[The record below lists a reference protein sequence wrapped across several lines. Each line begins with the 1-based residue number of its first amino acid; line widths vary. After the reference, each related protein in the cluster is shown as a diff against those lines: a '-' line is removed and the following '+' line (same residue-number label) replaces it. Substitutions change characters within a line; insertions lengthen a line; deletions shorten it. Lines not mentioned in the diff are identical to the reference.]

1 MSASTIK
8 SVVARQLMGR
18 ENPMIGATVITEN
31 GSVGNAYCT
40 AGISVGKHEIKF
52 TYDGGTKWKGLGV
65 MNAVNEVNEKIAPAI
80 IGLDAAD
87 QFLIDTVMLNLGAD
101 DPSKAVGGNATAAVS
116 AAVLKAAAKALD
128 IPLYRHIGGV
138 GAVTLPVAAFG
149 AVGGSN
155 RYEKKLNV
163 GAKPTYSFIAH
174 DFGTFS
180 EASYALWEVVTD
192 WQEFMLKKY
201 GLHAFKSSAYATT
214 AGFVYVPP
222 GIVENERQLWQML
235 NDIIAK
241 AGYERRIGLQV
252 DIAGECFYNKESG
265 LYENIFAPGGVTRD
279 EMIEIVKEM
288 ADKYSFVIVEDPLL
302 EDDFEGHAL
311 LTKAVEIQIVGD
323 DLFTTNTERV
333 ALGIKYGAANNVLLK
348 VNQIGTITQSL
359 EMIQLAY
366 ENGYGIMPCSSRGE
380 GIDIVDYSVGINA
393 GSIRETCL
401 GTAANRFLEIEK
413 ELGANAVFAGTAGLS
428 GKRFKRTVKGAQNAY
443 N

>member
-1 MSASTIK
+1 MKGSTIK
-8 SVVARQLMGR
+8 SVIARQLMGR

-31 GSVGNAYCT
+31 GAVGTAYCT

-52 TYDGGTKWKGLGV
+52 TYDGGSKWKGLGV
-65 MNAVNEVNEKIAPAI
+65 MNAVNEVNEKIAPRI

-87 QFLIDTVMLNLGAD
+87 QFLIDNVMLNIGGNN
-101 DPSKAVGGNATAAVS
+101 PEKAVGGNATAAVS
-116 AAVLKAAAKALD
+116 AAVLKAGAKALD
-128 IPLYRHIGGV
+128 IPLYRHIGGAE
-138 GAVTLPVAAFG
+138 GVTLPVAAFG

-155 RYEKKLNV
+155 RYEKMLNV

-174 DFGTFS
+174 DFNSFS
-180 EASYALWEVVTD
+180 QASYALWEVVTN
-192 WQEFMLKKY
+192 WQTFMKKTY

-222 GIVENERQLWQML
+222 GIVDNERQLWQML
-235 NDIIAK
+235 NDTIAK
-241 AGYERRIGLQV
+241 SGYEGKVGLQV
-252 DIAGECFYNKESG
+252 DIAGECFYNKENG

-279 EMIEIVKEM
+279 EMIETVKEM

-302 EDDFEGHAL
+302 EDDFIGHAM

-333 ALGIKYGAANNVLLK
+333 AEGIKYGAANCVLLK

-366 ENGYGIMPCSSRGE
+366 ENGYGVMPCSSRGE
-380 GIDIVDYSVGINA
+380 GLDIVDYSVGINA
-393 GSIRETCL
+393 GTIRETGL
-401 GTAANRFLEIEK
+401 GTAGSRFLAIEK
-413 ELGANAVFAGTAGLS
+413 ELGANAVFAGTSGIS
-428 GKRFKRTVKGAQNAY
+428 GKRFQKKYKENK
-443 N
+443 NE